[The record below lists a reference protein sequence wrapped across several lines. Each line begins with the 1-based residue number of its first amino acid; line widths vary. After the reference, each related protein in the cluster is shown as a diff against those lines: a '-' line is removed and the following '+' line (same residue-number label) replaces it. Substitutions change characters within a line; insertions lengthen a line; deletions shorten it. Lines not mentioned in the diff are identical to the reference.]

1 MTKRTKVIVVAALGT
16 VALLSVG
23 GYVFY
28 RSQTAESEAA
38 RQRQLGRQVP
48 TDGSAVHPGAKA
60 ANPPDDPEA
69 SRLLDDLERE
79 LPAYEAALAA
89 YNNKKSG
96 VEELAALGTSQG
108 KMLPLIQSVRE
119 ATPRFSP
126 RQRERFRP
134 LNERIQAAVGGATKK

>member
-60 ANPPDDPEA
+60 ANPPEDPA
-69 SRLLDDLERE
+69 VSRLLDDLERE
-79 LPAYEAALAA
+79 LPTYEAALAA
-89 YNNKKSG
+89 YKTKSG
-96 VEELAALGTSQG
+96 PEELAALGTSQG
-108 KMLPLIQSVRE
+108 KMLPLIQSIRE